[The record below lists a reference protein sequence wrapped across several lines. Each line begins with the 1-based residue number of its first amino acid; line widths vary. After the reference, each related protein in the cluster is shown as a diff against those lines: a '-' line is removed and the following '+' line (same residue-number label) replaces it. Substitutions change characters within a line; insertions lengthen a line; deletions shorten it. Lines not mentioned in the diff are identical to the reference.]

1 MFQFLSKTYW
11 TFVNTIFK
19 KKLKKEKNLVDSGKN
34 WILRKT
40 QNKVGFWI
48 PVSYSLFLLICNLFK
63 LSSYGTNNFKKK
75 SIYSQNPAF
84 RNPGFGRKYTSS
96 YSYDFYCTSR
106 THFRAPAEMKIEL
119 LEKNILTSE
128 RGGVPVIQ
136 IVADI

>member
-1 MFQFLSKTYW
+1 
-11 TFVNTIFK
+11 
-19 KKLKKEKNLVDSGKN
+19 
-34 WILRKT
+34 
-40 QNKVGFWI
+40 
-48 PVSYSLFLLICNLFK
+48 

-84 RNPGFGRKYTSS
+84 RNPDFGRMYTSL

-119 LEKNILTSE
+119 LEKKIFTSE
-128 RGGVPVIQ
+128 RGVPVIQ